1 MGSNTRARLARPA
14 AWLLALGLVGLGLA
28 AGCGG
33 KADAQADA
41 DVPASEKPRNV
52 RVLVLGPTP
61 LEEYLELTG
70 RAAPVRGT
78 DVSAEEGGRV
88 ESLPAGKG
96 SRVDAGSTLV
106 ALDRRLLA
114 AELESASAARDL
126 AAFEAARQES
136 LLAENM
142 VSEWEARAARTQ
154 LRQAEAALDV
164 ATLRHERARIPAPF
178 AGVVTERYVELGQ
191 LISPGMP
198 VARVVDPS
206 VLKLECSV
214 SDRDV
219 ALLEKGKR
227 ADVQFGVDG
236 PRSQGRVHWV
246 GLEADPMSGKFPV
259 EIRVDNPDLALR
271 PGVMGR
277 ALLLKA
283 RHENVISI
291 PRDAVL
297 QRGGGPAAFV
307 VQDGRAVERDLELGA
322 DQGLMV
328 VVTRG
333 LSAGERLVVRGQ
345 RELVAGGPV
354 NVTETTERPDGSL
367 AGDPAE
373 FGAAASAGG
382 GGR

>member
-1 MGSNTRARLARPA
+1 MRSNLSATLSRPS

-33 KADAQADA
+33 KADAQSGEGAA
-41 DVPASEKPRNV
+41 TSEKPRNV
-52 RVLVLGPTP
+52 RVLVLSTSP
-61 LEEYLELTG
+61 LEEYLELSG

-78 DVSAEEGGRV
+78 VVSAEEGGRV
-88 ESLPAGKG
+88 ESLPARKG
-96 SRVDAGSTLV
+96 SRVEAGGTLV

-114 AELESASAARDL
+114 AELESARASRDL
-126 AAFEAARQES
+126 AAFEAERQES
-136 LLAENM
+136 LLTENM
-142 VSEWEARAARTQ
+142 VSEYEVRAARTQ
-154 LRQAEAALDV
+154 LSRAQAALDV

-191 LISPGMP
+191 LISPGLA

-206 VLKLECSV
+206 VLKVECAV

-219 ALLEKGKR
+219 ALLETGKR

-236 PRSQGRVHWV
+236 PRVQGRVHWV
-246 GLEADPMSGKFPV
+246 GFEADPQSGKFPV

-291 PRDAVL
+291 PRDAVI

-307 VQDGRAVERDLELGA
+307 VEDGRAVERDLELGA

-333 LSAGERLVVRGQ
+333 LAAGEHLVVRGQ

-367 AGDPAE
+367 PGDPAE
-373 FGAAASAGG
+373 FGAAAAGG
-382 GGR
+382 DGR